1 MEGKTMNNN
10 EIEKIGNNT
19 KLMENNSNNTIN
31 ERDITMK
38 KQVNKTVEN
47 KTENSA
53 TTGSTKAQSITLE
66 EAIKAFKAAKSKEQ
80 ALEKTKKNSEN
91 SEIKAEKAENTSK
104 SETKNPE
111 KGKEDYEVG
120 YQKPPKK
127 HQFQKGK
134 SGNPAGRKKKP
145 IPGSLIEALTVAANE
160 LADVYDPVTETYSK
174 VRKLDLLASKAM
186 DDALQNDG
194 PSRKYFLDKL
204 SKFNFQEQYK
214 YLQEKANPKEDEID
228 PKTAAKLKE
237 LIYDLLEEKSKAE
250 GNDWLAD

>member
-1 MEGKTMNNN
+1 MNSPENKKL
-10 EIEKIGNNT
+10 ENNT
-19 KLMENNSNNTIN
+19 KLVGNSSNTKN
-31 ERDITMK
+31 ERDSIMESK
-38 KQVNKTVEN
+38 ENKLVEN
-47 KTENSA
+47 KPENSIK
-53 TTGSTKAQSITLE
+53 TGTTKAQSMTLE
-66 EAIKAFKAAKSKEQ
+66 EAIRIFKSSKQKEKALAE
-80 ALEKTKKNSEN
+80 TKKNTETP
-91 SEIKAEKAENTSK
+91 EIKAEKAENTST

-160 LADVYDPVTETYSK
+160 LADVYDPVTDTYSK

-228 PKTAAKLKE
+228 PKTAAKLKG

>member
-1 MEGKTMNNN
+1 MNSPENKKL
-10 EIEKIGNNT
+10 ENNT
-19 KLMENNSNNTIN
+19 KLVGNNSNNTKN
-31 ERDITMK
+31 EKDSIMESK
-38 KQVNKTVEN
+38 ENKLVEN
-47 KTENSA
+47 KPENSVKTG
-53 TTGSTKAQSITLE
+53 TTSVQSMTLE
-66 EAIKAFKAAKSKEQ
+66 EAIRIFKSSKPKEKALAE
-80 ALEKTKKNSEN
+80 TKKNTETP
-91 SEIKAEKAENTSK
+91 EVKAEKAENTSK
-104 SETKNPE
+104 RETKNPE

-160 LADVYDPVTETYSK
+160 LADVYDPVTDTYSK

-237 LIYDLLEEKSKAE
+237 LIYDLLDEKSKAE

>member
-1 MEGKTMNNN
+1 MENK
-10 EIEKIGNNT
+10 EIIKNTNNT
-19 KLMENNSNNTIN
+19 KLMGNNSNNTIN

-38 KQVNKTVEN
+38 KQVNKPVEN

-66 EAIKAFKAAKSKEQ
+66 EAIRIFKSSKQKEKSLAE
-80 ALEKTKKNSEN
+80 TKKNTETP
-91 SEIKAEKAENTSK
+91 EVKAEKAENTSK
-104 SETKNPE
+104 RETKNPE

>member
-1 MEGKTMNNN
+1 MEDRIMNSPENKKLENN
-10 EIEKIGNNT
+10 S
-19 KLMENNSNNTIN
+19 KLVGNNSNNTKN
-31 ERDITMK
+31 ERDSIMESK
-38 KQVNKTVEN
+38 ENKLVEN
-47 KTENSA
+47 KPENSVKTG
-53 TTGSTKAQSITLE
+53 TTSVQSMTLE
-66 EAIKAFKAAKSKEQ
+66 EAIRIFKSSKPKEK
-80 ALEKTKKNSEN
+80 ALEDAPKSTEVPEKD
-91 SEIKAEKAENTSK
+91 AEKHENVSA
-104 SETKNPE
+104 KNPE

-160 LADVYDPVTETYSK
+160 LADVYDPVTDTYSK

-228 PKTAAKLKE
+228 PKTAAKLKG

>member
-1 MEGKTMNNN
+1 MNSPENEKLKNN
-10 EIEKIGNNT
+10 AR
-19 KLMENNSNNTIN
+19 LAENNSNNTKN
-31 ERDITMK
+31 ERDSIMESK
-38 KQVNKTVEN
+38 ENKLVEN
-47 KTENSA
+47 KPENSIKTG
-53 TTGSTKAQSITLE
+53 TTNGQTMTLE
-66 EAIKAFKAAKSKEQ
+66 EAIRIFKSSKPKEKALAE
-80 ALEKTKKNSEN
+80 TKKNTETP
-91 SEIKAEKAENTSK
+91 EVKAEKAENTST

-160 LADVYDPVTETYSK
+160 LADVYDPVTDTYSK

>member
-1 MEGKTMNNN
+1 MNSPENEKLKNN
-10 EIEKIGNNT
+10 AR
-19 KLMENNSNNTIN
+19 LAENNSNNTKN
-31 ERDITMK
+31 ERDSIMESK
-38 KQVNKTVEN
+38 ENKLVEN
-47 KTENSA
+47 KPENSIKTG
-53 TTGSTKAQSITLE
+53 TTNGQTMTLE
-66 EAIKAFKAAKSKEQ
+66 EAIRIFKSSKPKEKALAE
-80 ALEKTKKNSEN
+80 TKKNTETP
-91 SEIKAEKAENTSK
+91 EVKAEKAENTST

>member
-1 MEGKTMNNN
+1 MSKRH
-10 EIEKIGNNT
+10 
-19 KLMENNSNNTIN
+19 L
-31 ERDITMK
+31 ERR
-38 KQVNKTVEN
+38 VEFY
-47 KTENSA
+47 SA
-53 TTGSTKAQSITLE
+53 R
-66 EAIKAFKAAKSKEQ
+66 
-80 ALEKTKKNSEN
+80 
-91 SEIKAEKAENTSK
+91 KAEKAEKTEIASK
-104 SETKNPE
+104 SETKKTE
-111 KGKEDYEVG
+111 KGKDDYDIG

-160 LADVYDPVTETYSK
+160 LADVYDPVTDTYSK

>member
-1 MEGKTMNNN
+1 MNSPENEKLKNN
-10 EIEKIGNNT
+10 AR
-19 KLMENNSNNTIN
+19 LAENNSNNTKN
-31 ERDITMK
+31 ERDSIME
-38 KQVNKTVEN
+38 NKENKLVEN
-47 KTENSA
+47 KPENSVKTG
-53 TTGSTKAQSITLE
+53 TTSVQSMTLE
-66 EAIKAFKAAKSKEQ
+66 EAIRIFKSSKPKEK
-80 ALEKTKKNSEN
+80 ALEDAPKSTEVPEKD
-91 SEIKAEKAENTSK
+91 AEKHENVSA
-104 SETKNPE
+104 KNPE
-111 KGKEDYEVG
+111 KSKEDYEVG

>member
-1 MEGKTMNNN
+1 MNSPENEKLKNN
-10 EIEKIGNNT
+10 AR
-19 KLMENNSNNTIN
+19 LAENNSNNTKN
-31 ERDITMK
+31 ERDSIME
-38 KQVNKTVEN
+38 NKENKLVEN
-47 KTENSA
+47 KTENSV
-53 TTGSTKAQSITLE
+53 TIGSTKAQSMTLE
-66 EAIKAFKAAKSKEQ
+66 EAIRIFKSSKPKEKALAE
-80 ALEKTKKNSEN
+80 TKKNTETP
-91 SEIKAEKAENTSK
+91 EVKAEKAENTST

-160 LADVYDPVTETYSK
+160 LADVYDPVTDTYSK

-237 LIYDLLEEKSKAE
+237 LIYDLLDEKSKAE